1 MIAPMS
7 NRLTTRQA
15 AEVLGVSRRTVLY
28 LVERGELVPAE
39 RIEALRG
46 ALLFDLDTVEA
57 LAAERRAS

>member
-1 MIAPMS
+1 MS

-15 AEVLGVSRRTVLY
+15 AEVLQVSHRTVLY

-46 ALLFDLDTVEA
+46 AMLFERDTVQR
-57 LAAERRAS
+57 LADERAKASAS